1 MFFFEKKNIFVF
13 FIFFKTIKHIFFI
26 VFKHEIKSEKQM
38 IIYIFFIFKT
48 WDKQKSKKIVVIQSF
63 FGIFLYFY
71 KKKSWYF

>member
-1 MFFFEKKNIFVF
+1 VLELFLMFFFEKKNIFVF

-48 WDKQKSKKIVVIQSF
+48 
-63 FGIFLYFY
+63 
-71 KKKSWYF
+71 